1 MTTSTPRVTIY
12 SDGGCKP
19 NPGPGG
25 WGAVL
30 IFDSNRR
37 ELSGGETDTTNN
49 RMELTAAISALDALS
64 GPHQIDFYT
73 DSTYVRNGITKWIHG
88 WIKKEWRGVKN
99 VDLWRK
105 LHAATQR
112 HTIDWHWVKGH
123 AGNTENERVDD
134 LASAEIARLHDDLG
148 LNEDTDAPADVQI
161 YTASS
166 GTQKSSKG
174 GYAAVIVQDGDERAI
189 SDTFTKTTVNAI
201 IIQAA
206 IDVLKDINPD
216 VSVDYYSDSE
226 YLIKGIS
233 QWVDG
238 WKKRGWK
245 TASGGAVKN
254 QALWATLDRLTA
266 DREIRWKYL
275 NRKDNPYSK
284 QLAARLKQGTGI
296 K

>member
-1 MTTSTPRVTIY
+1 MTPSQRHVTIY

-30 IFDSNRR
+30 IFDDNRR
-37 ELSGGETDTTNN
+37 ELSGGEAETTNN
-49 RMELTAAISALDALS
+49 RMELTAAISALNALD
-64 GPHQIDFYT
+64 GPHHIDFYT
-73 DSTYVRNGITKWIHG
+73 DSTYVRNGITQWIYG
-88 WIKKEWRGVKN
+88 WIKKNWRGVKN
-99 VDLWRK
+99 VDLWRD
-105 LHAATQR
+105 LHTATQR
-112 HTIDWHWVKGH
+112 HTIDWHWVRGH
-123 AGNTENERVDD
+123 AGNTENERVDA
-134 LASAEIARLHDDLG
+134 LATAAREALSDDLG
-148 LNEDTDAPADVQI
+148 LDADTDTPPADVQI

-166 GTQKSSKG
+166 GTQKSNKG
-174 GYAAVIVQDGDERAI
+174 GWAAVIVQGDDERSAGNY
-189 SDTFTKTTVNAI
+189 FTKTTVNAI

-206 IDVLKDINPD
+206 IDVLKDIPTD

-233 QWVDG
+233 QWVAG

-254 QALWATLDRLTA
+254 QGLWATLDRLTA
-266 DREIRWKYL
+266 ERNIRWTYL

-284 QLAARLKQGTGI
+284 QLAARLKQLN
-296 K
+296 